1 VEVIMKSKL
10 DLKKNQKDIFNV
22 KEHEYKK
29 VTCPR
34 SYYIALDGKGDP
46 NNNEEYQ
53 EIVGAL
59 YKMAYSIKMDHKK
72 KDLDFVVM
80 PLTGFW
86 WSENIEDF
94 IEQAKDNWM
103 WTMMIQVPD
112 FITKETVEEMKEK
125 LRGESN
131 YIDKIKFTEVPQM
144 EAFGTLYIGAYKDEG
159 DTIKRLHE
167 TIKEAGY
174 MISGKHEEIYLS
186 DPRRVEESKLKTII
200 KQSVTLV

>member
-1 VEVIMKSKL
+1 MKNKL
-10 DLKKNQKDIFNV
+10 DLKKEQKDIFSV

-29 VTCPR
+29 VTCQK

-53 EIVGAL
+53 NIVGTL
-59 YKMAYSIKMDHKK
+59 YKMAYSIKMDCKK

-80 PLTGFW
+80 PLTGLW
-86 WSENIEDF
+86 WSENIKDF
-94 IEQAKDNWM
+94 TEELKENWM

-112 FITKETVEEMKEK
+112 FITKETVEEIKDK
-125 LRGESN
+125 LKGESN
-131 YIDKIKFTEVPQM
+131 YIDKIRFIETKET

-167 TIKEAGY
+167 TIREAGY
-174 MISGKHEEIYLS
+174 RISGKHEEIYLS

-200 KQSVTLV
+200 KQSVVRV

>member
-1 VEVIMKSKL
+1 MMKNKL
-10 DLKKNQKDIFNV
+10 DLKKEQKDIFSV

-29 VTCPR
+29 VTCPK

-53 EIVGAL
+53 NIVGTL
-59 YKMAYSIKMDHKK
+59 YKMAYSIKMDCKK
-72 KDLDFVVM
+72 KGLDFVVM
-80 PLTGFW
+80 PLTGLW
-86 WSENIEDF
+86 WSENIKDF
-94 IEQAKDNWM
+94 TEELKENWM

-112 FITKETVEEMKEK
+112 FITKETVEEIKDK
-125 LRGESN
+125 LKGESN
-131 YIDKIKFTEVPQM
+131 YIDKIRFIETKET

-167 TIKEAGY
+167 TIREAGY
-174 MISGKHEEIYLS
+174 RISGKHEEIYLS

-200 KQSVTLV
+200 KQSVVRV

>member
-1 VEVIMKSKL
+1 MMKNKL
-10 DLKKNQKDIFNV
+10 DLKKAQKDIFNV

-53 EIVGAL
+53 NIVGTL
-59 YKMAYSIKMDHKK
+59 YKMAYSIKMDYKK

-80 PLTGFW
+80 PLTGLW

-94 IEQAKDNWM
+94 TKEPKDKWM

-112 FITKETVEEMKEK
+112 FIAKETVEEMKKK

-131 YIDKIKFTEVPQM
+131 YIDKIKFIEIEER
-144 EAFGTLYIGAYKDEG
+144 EAFETLYIGAYKDEG
-159 DTIKRLHE
+159 DTIKKLHE
-167 TIKEAGY
+167 TITEAGY
-174 MISGKHEEIYLS
+174 RISGKHEEIYLS

-200 KQSVTLV
+200 KQSVVRV